1 MLITAIN
8 VAVAQTQLSF
18 AEAVQIDTFASG
30 LATNAIDGNTDG
42 RYGNGGIITHT
53 SFPGWWQGTLT
64 ERSAIT
70 SLIVF
75 NRTDCCEERLNG
87 IEIFVSDVS
96 MGTPGS
102 MIDTNTINYTWRSG
116 VINDAGAANPL
127 VVTLP
132 DGIEGQYILIYNN
145 HYLHI
150 AEVVAEGMIVSVN
163 SDPEIT
169 STPITSA
176 DEGGAYSYTVVATD
190 ADAGD
195 IVTLTAPEIPGWLSF
210 DGAVLSGTPASID
223 VGTHTVEIVATD
235 SSGAT
240 ISTVFTIT
248 VNQVTVSGPQ
258 IFDRNVIIRDEDSS
272 GNSTNLEVYGTSTLG
287 PVTLD
292 IAGGDLGPA
301 DSVDYGM
308 APFWLQH
315 DGLNLALDGD
325 QLSSDAVPFII
336 QNTNPS
342 GGITFQTGATNIG
355 RLIIDSDGNV
365 KVSSPAGDIPTI
377 TYE

>member
-1 MLITAIN
+1 
-8 VAVAQTQLSF
+8 
-18 AEAVQIDTFASG
+18 
-30 LATNAIDGNTDG
+30 
-42 RYGNGGIITHT
+42 
-53 SFPGWWQGTLT
+53 
-64 ERSAIT
+64 
-70 SLIVF
+70 
-75 NRTDCCEERLNG
+75 
-87 IEIFVSDVS
+87 
-96 MGTPGS
+96 
-102 MIDTNTINYTWRSG
+102 
-116 VINDAGAANPL
+116 
-127 VVTLP
+127 LP